1 MSTGQHPM
9 SYFRGGLAK
18 LQVKRA
24 CDLPRVP
31 HEQYTRVAGCVIA
44 RQRPGT
50 AKSFV
55 FLSLEDETGISK
67 VIRITSFPSTL
78 PASYPSRLLLQK
90 HSLMIFTSNGDGATQ
105 RGPAP
110 ALW

>member
-1 MSTGQHPM
+1 MSTGPHPM
-9 SYFRGGLAK
+9 TYFREALSK

-67 VIRITSFPSTL
+67 VIDRKSTRLNSSHEWISYAVFCLKKKSASESQSPS
-78 PASYPSRLLLQK
+78 SG
-90 HSLMIFTSNGDGATQ
+90 IDGAIS
-105 RGPAP
+105 GP
-110 ALW
+110 